1 MTIDEAI
8 ERNTNIQ
15 IEFLPLPRHRDWEAA
30 QLGIEAMKRYKV
42 IRANFGKLRQDRL
55 PGETDD

>member
-15 IEFLPLPRHRDWEAA
+15 IEFLPLPRHRDWEAV
-30 QLGIEAMKRYKV
+30 QLGIEALKRLTTMRGYCSP
-42 IRANFGKLRQDRL
+42 GSGPLL
-55 PGETDD
+55 PDETKE